1 MKIVDHP
8 AHPAA
13 TTRAGSKQM
22 PSDAVA
28 DLLRLLQTIK
38 SRSRHKVAGSSEV
51 RARVQ
56 QVLAALSAKNG
67 QDPN

>member
-8 AHPAA
+8 AT
-13 TTRAGSKQM
+13 TTRAGSKHM
-22 PSDAVA
+22 PSEAVA

-38 SRSRHKVAGSSEV
+38 SRSRHKVAGSSEIT
-51 RARVQ
+51 ARVQ
-56 QVLAALSAKNG
+56 EVLAALSAKGG